1 MYRALLDDFNDDFVN
16 VFMLKTSVVIIMI
29 HGVSK
34 KTFIDTYELL
44 KCMYHLLVDH
54 LRLALDEFGEK

>member
-16 VFMLKTSVVIIMI
+16 VFILKTSVVIIMI

-34 KTFIDTYELL
+34 KTFIGTYVVL
-44 KCMYHLLVDH
+44 KCMHPLLVDH
-54 LRLALDEFGEK
+54 LRLALDQCAEK